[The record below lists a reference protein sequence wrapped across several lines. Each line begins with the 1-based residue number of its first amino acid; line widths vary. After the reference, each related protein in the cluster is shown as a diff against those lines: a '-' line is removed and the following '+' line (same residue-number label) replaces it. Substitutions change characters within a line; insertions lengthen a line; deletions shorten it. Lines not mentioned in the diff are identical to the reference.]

1 MPISRLSARELL
13 GAASFDIDAHTA
25 ELLARLQKTFGV
37 DSNAAVIRK
46 AVALASIA
54 GEQAGS
60 DNTVTIAGEGK
71 APVKVSLAD

>member
-1 MPISRLSARELL
+1 MA
-13 GAASFDIDAHTA
+13 AASFEIDEHTA
-25 ELLARLQKTFGV
+25 DLLTQLQKTFGV

-60 DNTVTIAGEGK
+60 DNIVTISGSGK
-71 APVKVSLAD
+71 APVKVALVG